1 MSQEARCAV
10 GVDVGGTRTSVAV
23 VSEAGTIVCLR
34 REVTPREAGAEATLP
49 LICRLIRE
57 TLAGTD
63 ACPVGI
69 GVGFGGP
76 VDYGAQRVRRSN
88 HAPGWSDTEPT
99 RRLGKEFG
107 LPAWLENDANAGG
120 LAEVLYGAAR
130 GAQDALYVNVGTGVG
145 GAVILRG
152 RVHHGA
158 HSNAGE
164 FGHMV
169 IDPLGPPCPCGR
181 RGCVE
186 VLCSGDAIGRMAR
199 ESWAGEGPCPGGRG
213 VGELAVAG
221 DRWALDIVGRAA
233 AEMGR
238 AISIACNL
246 WDPDVVVLGGGVPEM
261 GEAYLA
267 PVRES
272 FARHAMDCIAH
283 ATPILGA
290 CLGYDAGVIGAAAV
304 AMQASPQQ

>member
-1 MSQEARCAV
+1 MSQDAECAI
-10 GVDVGGTRTSVAV
+10 GVDVGGTRTSVAL
-23 VSEAGTIVCLR
+23 VSQAGIILSLR
-34 REVTPREAGAEATLP
+34 RESTPREAGAEATLP
-49 LICRLIRE
+49 LISQLIRD
-57 TLAGTD
+57 TLAETG
-63 ACPVGI
+63 ARPVGI

-76 VDYGAQRVRRSN
+76 VDYVAQRVRRSN
-88 HAPGWSDTEPT
+88 HAPGWSDAEPAL
-99 RRLGKEFG
+99 RLGEEFG

-130 GAQDALYVNVGTGVG
+130 GAADALYVNVGTGVG
-145 GAVILRG
+145 GAVILGG

-186 VLCSGDAIGRMAR
+186 ALCSGDAIGRMAR
-199 ESWAGEGPCPGGRG
+199 ESWAGEGAAPSGRG
-213 VGELAVAG
+213 VGEMAMAG
-221 DRWALDIVGRAA
+221 DEWALGIVARAA

-246 WDPDVVVLGGGVPEM
+246 LNPDVVVLGGGVPEM
-261 GEAYLA
+261 GEVYLA

-272 FARHAMDCIAH
+272 FSRHAMDCIARS
-283 ATPILGA
+283 TPILGA

-304 AMQASPQQ
+304 AMQASSQ